1 MKILILGGTRFIGK
15 ALAKSLSSNKFY
27 KVDVFSK
34 RKSKLKKINKQYFG
48 NLQNNFINSTSDYDL
63 IIDFISREKIHID
76 NVLKNFNFNLYFYV
90 STMWV
95 DKKNKYKKNSSKNF
109 NPKYLSTTSK
119 KYINYKLKIESLL
132 KKRIKK
138 KLKIIRLPIIFSL
151 ASPRIKYYFD
161 RIFYS
166 NNLIQSKNF
175 NYTYLYYS
183 ELNSI
188 VSFFNRFIQNINRY
202 KKQTYFVFSTF
213 VSMHRFVKIITQFL
227 RKRIHV
233 NLYSKLFLLK
243 NYKQYLHT
251 DPFINEYLINFSNKN
266 LIKLK
271 PLSNIRSLI
280 FANIKKFKV
289 NAKNKYLSTK
299 EKSFIN
305 KFTPYE
311 KIIL

>member
-15 ALAKSLSSNKFY
+15 ALAKSLCGNKFY
-27 KVDVFSK
+27 TVDVLSK
-34 RKSKLKKINKQYFG
+34 RKTKLKKINKQYLG
-48 NLQNNFINSTSDYDL
+48 NLKNNFINSTDNYDL
-63 IIDFISREKIHID
+63 IIDFISKEKTHVD
-76 NVLKNFNFNLYFYV
+76 NVLKNFNFNLYLYI

-95 DKKNKYKKNSSKNF
+95 DKKNKYKKNSSENF

-119 KYINYKLKIESLL
+119 KYIDYKLKIECLL

-138 KLKIIRLPIIFSL
+138 KLKIIRLPIIFSS
-151 ASPRIKYYFD
+151 ASPRIKYYLD

-166 NNLIQSKNF
+166 NNLIQSKIF
-175 NYTYLYYS
+175 NCTYLYYA

-188 VSFFNRFIQNINRY
+188 ISFFNRFIKNRNRY

-213 VSMHRFVKIITQFL
+213 VSMPRFVKIITQFL

-271 PLSNIRSLI
+271 PLSSIRSLI
-280 FANIKKFKV
+280 FANVKKFKV

>member
-1 MKILILGGTRFIGK
+1 VKILILGGTRFIGK
-15 ALAKSLSSNKFY
+15 ALAKSLCGNKFY
-27 KVDVFSK
+27 TVDVLSK
-34 RKSKLKKINKQYFG
+34 RKTKLKKINKQYLG
-48 NLQNNFINSTSDYDL
+48 NLKNNFINSTDNYDL
-63 IIDFISREKIHID
+63 IIDFISKEKTHVD
-76 NVLKNFNFNLYFYV
+76 NVLKNFNFNLYLYI

-95 DKKNKYKKNSSKNF
+95 DKKNKYKKNSSENF

-119 KYINYKLKIESLL
+119 KYIDYKLKIECLL

-138 KLKIIRLPIIFSL
+138 KLKIIRLPIIFSS
-151 ASPRIKYYFD
+151 ASPRIKYYLD

-166 NNLIQSKNF
+166 NNLIQSKIF
-175 NYTYLYYS
+175 NCTYLYYA

-188 VSFFNRFIQNINRY
+188 ISFFNRFIKNRNRY

-213 VSMHRFVKIITQFL
+213 VSMPRFIKIITKFF
-227 RKRIHV
+227 KKKIHV

-271 PLSNIRSLI
+271 PLSSIRSLI
-280 FANIKKFKV
+280 FANVKKFKV

>member
-15 ALAKSLSSNKFY
+15 ALAKSLSGNKSY
-27 KVDVFSK
+27 IVDIFSK
-34 RKSKLKKINKQYFG
+34 RKSKLKKINKQYLG
-48 NLQNNFINSTSDYDL
+48 NLQNNFINSTANYDL
-63 IIDFISREKIHID
+63 IIDFISREKIHVD
-76 NVLKNFNFNLYFYV
+76 NVLKNFNFNLYLYI

>member
-15 ALAKSLSSNKFY
+15 ALAKSLCGNKFY
-27 KVDVFSK
+27 TVDVLSK
-34 RKSKLKKINKQYFG
+34 RKTKLKKINKQYLG
-48 NLQNNFINSTSDYDL
+48 NLQNNFINSTDNYDL
-63 IIDFISREKIHID
+63 IIDFISKEKTHVD
-76 NVLKNFNFNLYFYV
+76 NVLKNFNFNLYLYI

-95 DKKNKYKKNSSKNF
+95 DKKNKYKKNSSENF

-119 KYINYKLKIESLL
+119 KYIDYKLKIECLL

-138 KLKIIRLPIIFSL
+138 KLKIIRLPIIFSS
-151 ASPRIKYYFD
+151 ASPRIKYYLD

-166 NNLIQSKNF
+166 NNLIQSKIF
-175 NYTYLYYS
+175 NCTYLYYA

-188 VSFFNRFIQNINRY
+188 ISFFNRFIKNRNRY

-213 VSMHRFVKIITQFL
+213 VSMPRFIKIITKFF
-227 RKRIHV
+227 KKKIHV

-271 PLSNIRSLI
+271 PLSSIRSLI
-280 FANIKKFKV
+280 FANVKKFKV

>member
-95 DKKNKYKKNSSKNF
+95 DKKITYNIIYSKNF
-109 NPKYLSTTSK
+109 NPKYLSPISK
-119 KYINYKLKIESLL
+119 KYITYKLKIENLL

-175 NYTYLYYS
+175 NNTYLYYS

-188 VSFFNRFIQNINRY
+188 ISFFNRFIQNRNRY

-213 VSMHRFVKIITQFL
+213 VSMPRFVKIIAEFL
-227 RKRIHV
+227 KKRIHV

-243 NYKQYLHT
+243 NYKQYLHA
-251 DPFINEYLINFSNKN
+251 DPFINEYLINFSNTN

-271 PLSNIRSLI
+271 PLSNIHSLI
-280 FANIKKFKV
+280 FTNIKKFKV
-289 NAKNKYLSTK
+289 NGKNKYLSTK

-305 KFTPYE
+305 KFTPHE